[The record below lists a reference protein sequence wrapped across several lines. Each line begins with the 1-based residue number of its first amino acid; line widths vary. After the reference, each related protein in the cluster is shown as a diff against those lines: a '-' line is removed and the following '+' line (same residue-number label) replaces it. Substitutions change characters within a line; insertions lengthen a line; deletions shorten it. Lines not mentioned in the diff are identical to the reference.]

1 MDADAGLNIDTHAK
15 KETEMWQR
23 LAGYL
28 KRNEGFRPPDE
39 GDEPNAQQIYEVTWA
54 DLPLQCPLPRMSLWN
69 SHPKVYLPIH
79 VTGKE
84 RCPYCSAAFVLK
96 TPEPGDPEPFFGGN
110 IELENAY
117 RRALEE
123 AGLSGE

>member
-1 MDADAGLNIDTHAK
+1 MGAGARLNLSTSVK
-15 KETEMWQR
+15 QETEMWQH
-23 LAGYL
+23 LVGYS
-28 KRNEGFRPPDE
+28 KHYDGYSPPDE
-39 GDEPNAQQIYEVTWA
+39 GDEPNAERIYEVTWA

-79 VTGKE
+79 FTGKE
-84 RCPYCSAAFVLK
+84 RCPYCSANFVLK
-96 TPEPGDPEPFFGGN
+96 PPEPGDPEPVFGGN

-123 AGLSGE
+123 AGLAGE